1 MKFMK
6 KNKKSSKETTY
17 ASFTTTT
24 EEQTSRGSRS
34 PRSWLGCASSNPC
47 MVHRQQERQRG
58 RARGRGRAAL
68 VAKAVKCIQVGLAV
82 GGTHIAHVSPHV
94 AHVCATLRL
103 VVPPQGHRPQ
113 LQMDMRETVCRQRFY
128 LLSLPLASCHCRKG
142 VKSHKDTRTLHA
154 ACCMVH
160 GLS

>member
-1 MKFMK
+1 MPPDEAATHSSRGNLNEIYEK
-6 KNKKSSKETTY
+6 KQ
-17 ASFTTTT
+17 
-24 EEQTSRGSRS
+24 EEQQRNYLRIVYNNNKLHVALVLLDLGWGAPAVTPAWCTGSK
-34 PRSWLGCASSNPC
+34 
-47 MVHRQQERQRG
+47 RG
-58 RARGRGRAAL
+58 RDRGRGRAAL

-128 LLSLPLASCHCRKG
+128 LLSPSRQ
-142 VKSHKDTRTLHA
+142 
-154 ACCMVH
+154 
-160 GLS
+160 LSLSEGC